1 MTSNLNKQGKTDMAT
16 YEIFN
21 ALNVN
26 DVINMDGEQLTVVS
40 KDNFKKSIELVMK
53 SDNDYFSLFLNKQD
67 RTITHEDGYYWH

>member
-1 MTSNLNKQGKTDMAT
+1 MAT

-26 DVINMDGEQLTVVS
+26 DVINMDGEQLTVIS
-40 KDNFKKSIELVMK
+40 KDDFKKSIELVMK
-53 SDNDYFSLFLNKQD
+53 SDNDCFSLFLNKQD

>member
-1 MTSNLNKQGKTDMAT
+1 MAT

-26 DVINMDGEQLTVVS
+26 DVITMDGEQLTVIS
-40 KDNFKKSIELVMK
+40 KDGFKKSIELVMK
-53 SDNDYFSLFLNKQD
+53 SDNDLFSLFLNKQD

>member
-1 MTSNLNKQGKTDMAT
+1 MAT

-26 DVINMDGEQLTVVS
+26 DVINLDGEQLTVIS
-40 KDNFKKSIELVMK
+40 KDDFKKSIELVMK
-53 SDNDYFSLFLNKQD
+53 SDNDRFSLFLNKQD

>member
-1 MTSNLNKQGKTDMAT
+1 MAT

-40 KDNFKKSIELVMK
+40 KDEFKKSIELVMK
-53 SDNDYFSLFLNKQD
+53 SDNDCFSLFLNKQD
-67 RTITHEDGYYWH
+67 GTITHEDGYYWH

>member
-1 MTSNLNKQGKTDMAT
+1 MAT

-26 DVINMDGEQLTVVS
+26 DVINMNGRQLIVIS
-40 KDNFKKSIELVMK
+40 KYNFKKSIELVMK
-53 SDNDYFSLFLNKQD
+53 SDNDSFSLFLNKQD